1 MKNIPTFENFLNESS
16 VFSEFMIEWQIPGKE
31 SNTIVSK
38 KLKELIDYVSMN
50 SIKKYT
56 IKGRQNNKWETLIS

>member
-1 MKNIPTFENFLNESS
+1 MKNLPTFENFLNESS
-16 VFSEFMIEWQIPGKE
+16 VFSEFMLEWQIPGKE

-50 SIKKYT
+50 SIKKYI

>member
-16 VFSEFMIEWQIPGKE
+16 VFSEFMLEWQIPGKE

-50 SIKKYT
+50 SIKKYI